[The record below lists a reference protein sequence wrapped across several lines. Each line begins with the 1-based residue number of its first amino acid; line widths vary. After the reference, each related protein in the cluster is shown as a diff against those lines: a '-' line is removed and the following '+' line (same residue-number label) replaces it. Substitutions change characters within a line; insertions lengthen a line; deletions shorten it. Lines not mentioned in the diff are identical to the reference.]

1 MAKQRRLKPANQ
13 HMGIIYPRFYQY
25 KKRSSDRDW
34 ILSRMSVF
42 PRDKQDGIAKEYED
56 LYLKDG
62 RTVAN
67 TWLNDLFKE
76 VRDAKAS
83 N

>member
-1 MAKQRRLKPANQ
+1 MARSYPANQ

-42 PRDKQDGIAKEYED
+42 PRDEQQEIATKYER
-56 LYLKDG
+56 LYLGGG
-62 RTVAN
+62 RQAAN
-67 TWLNDLFKE
+67 TWLNELFKE